1 MKKLLFIL
9 ISLSII
15 FNLCAC
21 DILELSAPEAETT
34 EETSTDSEATTV
46 EGTTTEDETYY
57 GGSHKSCE
65 YCGQLEGNNRWFIA
79 KVTEDLMVIPM
90 GTDCFEA
97 KAAMDAG
104 ITLHYSEVNGD
115 PNAKLRAGDTIDVE
129 YNGMIMESYPVQIIA
144 DKVSVIYRTEFTP
157 EEKLS
162 KYELFYGDVAV
173 TSGET
178 EIFPICGFLSSEEYR
193 YDEATGET
201 NGFFCDGV
209 GTQIYLGS
217 ILDGS
222 ISDELIPVLTLD
234 GNIEISY
241 AKDIKYI
248 ALNESVKKEVC
259 CELEELSSLPEGQY
273 YVTFS
278 ALDYLDEVK
287 FCYEYLF
294 KLVVN

>member
-1 MKKLLFIL
+1 MKKLIIILIAILTLFI
-9 ISLSII
+9 
-15 FNLCAC
+15 LCAC
-21 DILELSAPEAETT
+21 DITELSAPEDSDTTAQATSEETTDTST
-34 EETSTDSEATTV
+34 EET
-46 EGTTTEDETYY
+46 TTEFHLE
-57 GGSHKSCE
+57 CE

-162 KYELFYGDVAV
+162 KYELSYGDVAV
-173 TSGET
+173 TSGEA

-217 ILDGS
+217 ILGGI